1 MACPVVTVIY
11 RAKICQPIT
20 VVIIVGLLPYFC
32 LFLSI
37 CCIVVVCICISDNFD
52 NNLYFNMT
60 EHIKIKR
67 FDTKYGNNNLILF
80 SSPSLTKATNNL
92 LNVSSNSSGSSG
104 SSRKS
109 SHGVG
114 GVIDDGNKIENL
126 ISNEQKL
133 KLEKLK
139 WHDNNIKLMSKS
151 SSTSTL
157 KKSKLAAS
165 NNSTTN
171 NKINNS
177 KMIVKEKE
185 NHSNASYDSG
195 RSRFQRSHSTNIIH
209 NNNSNQANNNKVKL
223 FVHTVETVVERNKKA
238 TEWLHQEQNDVSDE

>member
-1 MACPVVTVIY
+1 
-11 RAKICQPIT
+11 
-20 VVIIVGLLPYFC
+20 
-32 LFLSI
+32 
-37 CCIVVVCICISDNFD
+37 
-52 NNLYFNMT
+52 MT
-60 EHIKIKR
+60 ENIKIKR

-80 SSPSLTKATNNL
+80 SGSSLTKATNSL

-151 SSTSTL
+151 SSASTM

-165 NNSTTN
+165 NNSTTT

-185 NHSNASYDSG
+185 NHSNTIYDSG
-195 RSRFQRSHSTNIIH
+195 RSRFQRSHSTNNIH
-209 NNNSNQANNNKVKL
+209 STTNNNNNINQANNNKVKL

-238 TEWLHQEQNDVSDE
+238 TEWLHQEQNDVSGI

>member
-1 MACPVVTVIY
+1 
-11 RAKICQPIT
+11 
-20 VVIIVGLLPYFC
+20 
-32 LFLSI
+32 
-37 CCIVVVCICISDNFD
+37 
-52 NNLYFNMT
+52 MT

-80 SSPSLTKATNNL
+80 SSPNNL
-92 LNVSSNSSGSSG
+92 LNGSGNSGGSNNSG

-109 SHGVG
+109 SHGGGGGGGG
-114 GVIDDGNKIENL
+114 GVDDDGNRIENL

-151 SSTSTL
+151 SSTSAMKTSTMA
-157 KKSKLAAS
+157 SKRSAM
-165 NNSTTN
+165 NKNTTN
-171 NKINNS
+171 TNNG

-185 NHSNASYDSG
+185 NHFNTSHDSG
-195 RSRFQRSHSTNIIH
+195 SSRFQRSHSTNNIH
-209 NNNSNQANNNKVKL
+209 NNNNQANNNKAKL

-238 TEWLHQEQNDVSDE
+238 TEWLHQEQNDVS

>member
-1 MACPVVTVIY
+1 
-11 RAKICQPIT
+11 
-20 VVIIVGLLPYFC
+20 
-32 LFLSI
+32 
-37 CCIVVVCICISDNFD
+37 
-52 NNLYFNMT
+52 MT

-92 LNVSSNSSGSSG
+92 LNVSSNSSGSS
-104 SSRKS
+104 RKS

-114 GVIDDGNKIENL
+114 GVIDDGNKIENF

-151 SSTSTL
+151 SSTSTM
-157 KKSKLAAS
+157 KKSKMEAS

-177 KMIVKEKE
+177 KMIMKEKE

-195 RSRFQRSHSTNIIH
+195 RSRFQRSHSTSNIH
-209 NNNSNQANNNKVKL
+209 NNNNSNQANNNKVQL
-223 FVHTVETVVERNKKA
+223 FVHTVETVEERNKKA
-238 TEWLHQEQNDVSDE
+238 TQWLHQEQNDVSDE

>member
-1 MACPVVTVIY
+1 
-11 RAKICQPIT
+11 
-20 VVIIVGLLPYFC
+20 
-32 LFLSI
+32 
-37 CCIVVVCICISDNFD
+37 
-52 NNLYFNMT
+52 MT

-92 LNVSSNSSGSSG
+92 LNVSSYS

-114 GVIDDGNKIENL
+114 GVIDDGNKIENF

-139 WHDNNIKLMSKS
+139 WHDNNMKLMSKS
-151 SSTSTL
+151 SSTSTM
-157 KKSKLAAS
+157 KKSKMEAS

-177 KMIVKEKE
+177 KMIMKEKE

-195 RSRFQRSHSTNIIH
+195 RSRFQRSHSTSNIH
-209 NNNSNQANNNKVKL
+209 NNNNSNQANNNKVQL
-223 FVHTVETVVERNKKA
+223 FVHTVETVEERNKKA
-238 TEWLHQEQNDVSDE
+238 TQWLHQEQNDVSDE